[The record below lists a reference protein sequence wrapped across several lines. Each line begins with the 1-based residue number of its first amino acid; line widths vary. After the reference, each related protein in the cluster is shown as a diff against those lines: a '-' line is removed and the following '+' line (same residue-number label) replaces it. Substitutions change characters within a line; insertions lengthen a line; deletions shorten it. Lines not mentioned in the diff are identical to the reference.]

1 MTFQARAAIGSL
13 VGVVMV
19 FSSVAAHGQSY
30 PTKPVRLLLGYG
42 AGGAADIVARVIAPR
57 VGEKLGQQ
65 VNNRPGAGSII
76 ATELLA
82 KAPADGYTIMLAN
95 VSFGAN
101 SALRSKL
108 SYNPLKDFAPVG
120 LVSVMPNVLVVHP
133 SLPAR
138 SVKDLVALAKSRP
151 GELNHAHAGI
161 GSAGYLVAETLQY
174 DTKINVVHV
183 PYQSGAQAIGAVL
196 TGEAQ
201 LIFVTVPT
209 AISYLKAGRVRAL
222 AVTSAKRSTALPD
235 IPTIAETSVPG
246 FVVNE
251 WHGVLAPAGTPKE
264 IVLTLN
270 REISGV
276 LSIPEVRERLAS
288 LGAEVNGSSPEQM
301 TDFVRAEMERWRK
314 VLKPID

>member
-1 MTFQARAAIGSL
+1 
-13 VGVVMV
+13 
-19 FSSVAAHGQSY
+19 
-30 PTKPVRLLLGYG
+30 
-42 AGGAADIVARVIAPR
+42 
-57 VGEKLGQQ
+57 
-65 VNNRPGAGSII
+65 
-76 ATELLA
+76 
-82 KAPADGYTIMLAN
+82 MLAN

-251 WHGVLAPAGTPKE
+251 WHGVCSAPA
-264 IVLTLN
+264 
-270 REISGV
+270 RRS
-276 LSIPEVRERLAS
+276 
-288 LGAEVNGSSPEQM
+288 
-301 TDFVRAEMERWRK
+301 
-314 VLKPID
+314 